1 MTGAVERQKAVT
13 DQAAAAEQHIHCP
26 VLLPEAIAG
35 LHIRAD
41 GQYVDGTYGRG
52 GHAQAIIDALGPTG
66 QLWLLDR
73 DPQAIAVARN
83 HFGHDTRVQILHA
96 NFASLQRYIA
106 PDSVDGILFDLGVSS
121 PQLDVAARGFSFT
134 KDGPLDMRMN
144 PEEGQSA
151 QDWLARAD
159 GDEIADV
166 LWKYGQE
173 RHSRRIAR
181 AIVATRQVNPLTNTR
196 QLAELICHAQPAS
209 HFKIHP
215 ATRSF
220 QAIRIHINDE
230 LRALHDG
237 LEQAVQA
244 LRVGGRLA
252 VISFHSLE
260 DHIVKHFFRRGAKAP
275 PNQRRMPHAPAPFQA
290 SLSLVGKAI
299 RPHTNELKHNPRA
312 RSAVLRIAEKLH
324 APGGR

>member
-1 MTGAVERQKAVT
+1 MTGAVERQNAVT
-13 DQAAAAEQHIHCP
+13 DQESAIEQGVHCP
-26 VLLPEAIAG
+26 VLLTEVIAG
-35 LHIRAD
+35 LNIRAD

-52 GHAQAIIDALGPTG
+52 GHAQAIIHSLGPTG
-66 QLWLLDR
+66 RLWLLDR

-83 HFGHDTRVQILHA
+83 HLGHDTRVAIHHA
-96 NFASLQRYIA
+96 SFASLLRYIA
-106 PDSVDGILFDLGVSS
+106 PDSVDGVLFDLGVSS
-121 PQLDVAARGFSFT
+121 PQLDVAERGFSFT
-134 KDGPLDMRMN
+134 KEGPLDMRMN
-144 PEEGQSA
+144 PDQGQSA

-159 GDEIADV
+159 GDDIADV
-166 LWKYGQE
+166 LWRFGQE

-181 AIVATRQVNPLTNTR
+181 AIVTKRQVVPLTTTR
-196 QLAELICHAQPAS
+196 QLAELICHAQPPS
-209 HFKIHP
+209 HSKIHP

-230 LRALHDG
+230 LRALHAG
-237 LEQAVQA
+237 LEQALQA

-299 RPHTNELKHNPRA
+299 RPHADELKHNPRA
-312 RSAVLRIAEKLH
+312 RSAVLRIAQKLH
-324 APGGR
+324 TPGGR